1 MTEEE
6 QIIHRFGCT
15 IEDLDSDIRDSHKP
29 LMGGPTMLATSYLS
43 DAQEL
48 IAMGAYNR
56 AWQTIN
62 CAKYVINE
70 TEKAQ

>member
-6 QIIHRFGCT
+6 RITNMFGCDM
-15 IEDLDSDIRDSHKP
+15 EDLDGDIRDSRQP

-48 IAMGAYNR
+48 IAMGANDR
-56 AWQTIN
+56 ARQMIN
-62 CAKYVINE
+62 CAKYVISQM
-70 TEKAQ
+70 EKAQ

>member
-6 QIIHRFGCT
+6 RITNMFGCDM
-15 IEDLDSDIRDSHKP
+15 EDLDSDIRDSRQP

-48 IAMGAYNR
+48 IAMGANDR
-56 AWQTIN
+56 ARQMIN
-62 CAKYVINE
+62 CAKYVISKM
-70 TEKAQ
+70 EKAQ

>member
-6 QIIHRFGCT
+6 RITNMFGCDM
-15 IEDLDSDIRDSHKP
+15 EDLDSDISDSRQP

-48 IAMGAYNR
+48 IAMGANDR
-56 AWQTIN
+56 ARQMIN
-62 CAKYVINE
+62 CAKYVISQM
-70 TEKAQ
+70 EKAQ

>member
-1 MTEEE
+1 MTKEE

-15 IEDLDSDIRDSHKP
+15 IEDLDSDISDSRQP

-48 IAMGAYNR
+48 ISMGAYHR

-62 CAKYVINE
+62 CAKYAISQLDNG
-70 TEKAQ
+70 